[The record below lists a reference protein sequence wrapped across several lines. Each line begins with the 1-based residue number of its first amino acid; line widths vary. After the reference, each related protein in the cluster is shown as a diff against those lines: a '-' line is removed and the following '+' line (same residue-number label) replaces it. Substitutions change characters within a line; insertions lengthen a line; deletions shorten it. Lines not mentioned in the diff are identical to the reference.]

1 MRPMRRPSRG
11 CVASALALTFA
22 LAACGGG
29 DDQATLVN
37 PPASSAPTTTVAPTT
52 TTLAPNSSQIAEATV
67 PVVQIY
73 AQPGDAAPIRTFDNP
88 WHVNEDVR
96 FPVPLVFL
104 AESVRPDGWVQVLL
118 PVRPNGSTGWIKSTD
133 VRLRQNSFRVE
144 VSVGAHH
151 ITVFQGAGVVYE
163 GPVATGAPET
173 PTPTGHYFIRVLI
186 QAPDPNTVY
195 GPFAYGL
202 SSHSDVLNGRST
214 VVTARSAS
222 TATTTRRR
230 WATA

>member
-1 MRPMRRPSRG
+1 M
-11 CVASALALTFA
+11 
-22 LAACGGG
+22 
-29 DDQATLVN
+29 N

-202 SSHSDVLNGRST
+202 SSHSDVLNEFNGGDGEIGIHGNDD
-214 VVTARSAS
+214 ASALGNS
-222 TATTTRRR
+222 VSHGCIRMDNDAITRLSKILPLGTPVDVL
-230 WATA
+230 A